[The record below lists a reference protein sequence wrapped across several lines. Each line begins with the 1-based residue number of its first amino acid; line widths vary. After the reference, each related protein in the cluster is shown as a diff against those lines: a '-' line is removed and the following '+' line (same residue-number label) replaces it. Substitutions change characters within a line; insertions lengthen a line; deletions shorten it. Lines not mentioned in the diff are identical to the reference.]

1 MGEKPDIDNLALIES
16 EERYR
21 SLVDAI
27 PFAVLLADL
36 ESKIMMVNRAAIEM
50 YGAEGEDELIGLR
63 ALDLIVPEDHERAL
77 ANMQLTLKQGSIRN
91 MEYTLC
97 KKDGSTYPAEL
108 SASVILDSDG
118 KPKAFSGIIRDIT
131 EIKKS
136 SKDLRESEER
146 YRLLYENLS
155 DGLLL
160 LDLEGTVGMCSPR
173 CAELFGYAP
182 EEVVGEN
189 YLKFIHPEDRD
200 AILTAFKE
208 GISNQE
214 AAAEG
219 YEIRGIRKDKVEFY
233 FHVTNK
239 LIIDDGKPAGYQG
252 LIRDITARKLA
263 EKALQESEA
272 KYRALAEQ
280 SLQGLVIMQDE
291 GIAYANPTFS
301 EITGYTNDE
310 LLEMTTKEV
319 WGYIHPDDHERL
331 KNRFQEFMTLKEVQ
345 PPIEYRVIRK
355 DGSIRWVESYVS
367 IIDFK
372 GAPAMQSAVID
383 VTEKKR
389 AQEEI
394 LKSEVQYRTLAEQ
407 SLQGLTIL
415 TDEGLAY
422 VNPAFSNMV
431 GYSEKE
437 LLQMSMEEVWG
448 LFHPEDQVLLKE
460 RIDARMKGQKLPG
473 RQDYRLIRKDNDI
486 RWVETFAS
494 KVDFAGIS
502 AIQTVHIDITE
513 RRRAETEVRSAK
525 DRAMLYL
532 DLMGH
537 DLRNQLQV
545 IENTAELLWSA
556 ADDSVRESF
565 FEIIRDSVQRCSRMI
580 DEAKITE
587 QLLVVPLSNRSLNEA
602 LMGCIEA
609 LTTRISHEI
618 FQLNFEIPNARVNA
632 DEYLELLLS
641 NLLVNAIEH
650 NPNDKK
656 QVWIDLNTSDDGYI
670 ISIADNGPGIS
681 DSRKKMIF
689 DTSRRFGGLG
699 LHQSWAI
706 VQKYG
711 GKIEIRDRVEGKP
724 EKGALFWIWLPK
736 QDD

>member
-1 MGEKPDIDNLALIES
+1 MGEKPERDNAALIDS

-21 SLVDAI
+21 SLVEAI
-27 PFAVLLADL
+27 PFGVTLTDL
-36 ESKIMMVNRAAIEM
+36 ESKVVMVNKAAIEM
-50 YGAEGEDELIGLR
+50 YGAESENEMIGIS
-63 ALDLIVPEDHERAL
+63 ALDMIAPEDHERAL
-77 ANMQLTLKQGSIRN
+77 ANMQLTLEQGSIKN
-91 MEYTLC
+91 IEYTLRR
-97 KKDGSTYPAEL
+97 KDGSTYPAEI
-108 SASVILDSDG
+108 SAAPILDSEG
-118 KPKAFSGIIRDIT
+118 KPRAFSGIIRDIT

-136 SKDLRESEER
+136 GKALRESEER

-160 LDLEGTVGMCSPR
+160 LDLEGTIGMCSPR
-173 CAELFGYAP
+173 CAELFGFTP

-200 AILTAFKE
+200 TILTAFKE
-208 GISNQE
+208 GIANQE
-214 AAAEG
+214 AASAG
-219 YEIRGIRKDKVEFY
+219 YEIRGIRKDEVVFY

-272 KYRALAEQ
+272 KYKALAEQ
-280 SLQGLVIMQDE
+280 SLQGLAIMQDE
-291 GIAYANPTFS
+291 GIAYANPAFS
-301 EITGYTNDE
+301 EITGYTLDE
-310 LLEMTTKEV
+310 LLEMTTQEI

-331 KNRFQEFMTLKEVQ
+331 RNRFQEYMTMKEVQ
-345 PPIEYRVIRK
+345 PPIEYRIVRK
-355 DGSIRWVESYVS
+355 DGGIRWVESYVS

-372 GAPAMQSAVID
+372 GTPAMQSAVID
-383 VTEKKR
+383 ITEKKR

-394 LKSEVQYRTLAEQ
+394 LKSEIQYRTLAEQ

-415 TDEGLAY
+415 TDEGLVYA
-422 VNPAFSNMV
+422 NPAFLKMV
-431 GYSEKE
+431 GYSEEE
-437 LLQMSMEEVWG
+437 LLQMSIEEVWN
-448 LFHPEDQVLLKE
+448 LFHSEDQVILRE
-460 RIDARMKGQKLPG
+460 RIKSRMKGAKLPG
-473 RQDYRLIRKDNDI
+473 RQEYRLIRKDGDI

-494 KVDFAGIS
+494 KVDFAGLP

-513 RRRAETEVRSAK
+513 RRQAEKEVRSAK

-545 IENTAELLWSA
+545 IQNTAELLWSA
-556 ADDSVRESF
+556 TDDSVKESF
-565 FEIIRDSVQRCSRMI
+565 YEIIRDSVQRCSRMI

-587 QLLVVPLSNRSLNEA
+587 QLLIVPLTKRSLNMA

-609 LTTRISHEI
+609 LTTRISDEI
-618 FQLNFEIPNARVNA
+618 FQLNFEIPDAEVNA

-641 NLLVNAIEH
+641 NILMNAIEH
-650 NPNDKK
+650 NPNEDKH
-656 QVWIDLNTSDDGYI
+656 VWVDLKTCEDGYI
-670 ISIADNGPGIS
+670 ISISDNGPGIP
-681 DSRKKMIF
+681 DSRKQMIF

-706 VQKYG
+706 VEKYG
-711 GKIEIRDRVEGKP
+711 GKIEIRDRVEGEP
-724 EKGALFWIWLPK
+724 DKGSQIWIWFPK
-736 QDD
+736 QV